1 LLIRIGIFPRLLNI
15 GYVFGISSILRLMP
29 CAIANREDAA
39 DKVSGTGLELV

>member
-1 LLIRIGIFPRLLNI
+1 MGHGSIRDA
-15 GYVFGISSILRLMP
+15 YVFGISSILRLMP